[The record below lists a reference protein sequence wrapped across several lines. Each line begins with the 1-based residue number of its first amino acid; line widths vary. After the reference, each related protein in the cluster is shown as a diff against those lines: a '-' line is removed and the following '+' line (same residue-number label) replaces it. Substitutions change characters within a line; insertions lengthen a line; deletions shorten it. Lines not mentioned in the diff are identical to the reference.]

1 MVAEGER
8 RAAQGKEVE
17 ASVGLGAGP
26 GLARRQ
32 SMLGMVED
40 AEQPHIGDMKKS
52 PRVTF
57 KMLRIAEGDW
67 QIVAECPG
75 TETQYIKG
83 LKSKEEV
90 DEWLAGTRRIAWL
103 RSQGY
108 AK

>member
-1 MVAEGER
+1 MVAELGTTCC
-8 RAAQGKEVE
+8 AGKRGE
-17 ASVGLGAGP
+17 ASIGLGAVAVSP
-26 GLARRQ
+26 AVNQ
-32 SMLGMVED
+32 LGMVED

-57 KMLRIAEGDW
+57 KMQRIAEGDW

-75 TETQYIKG
+75 AETQYIKG

>member
-1 MVAEGER
+1 
-8 RAAQGKEVE
+8 
-17 ASVGLGAGP
+17 
-26 GLARRQ
+26 
-32 SMLGMVED
+32 
-40 AEQPHIGDMKKS
+40 MKKS

-67 QIVAECPG
+67 QIVAECQGRKPN
-75 TETQYIKG
+75 YIKG
-83 LKSKEEV
+83 LKSKEDV